1 MAAKGYRVKWEG
13 DKAGEQAKEA
23 ARLAVTRLGIGV
35 VSEALPSTPVATGTL
50 RRSLHVAEPG
60 ADHATDFQ
68 RASGGEALHGGQSD
82 KTIAGNAKGRVVAQ
96 VGSWLVY
103 ALIQELRRG
112 YLLPAFD
119 RVKRN
124 LPGLLKQA
132 AKETMGK

>member
-1 MAAKGYRVKWEG
+1 MTAKGYRIKWEG

-35 VSEALPSTPVATGTL
+35 VSEALPNTPWKTGTL
-50 RRSLHVAEPG
+50 RRSLHVAPPG

-68 RASGGEALHGGQSD
+68 RASGGEALHTGQSD
-82 KTIAGNAKGRVVAQ
+82 RAIAGKAKGKVVCQ
-96 VGSWLVY
+96 VGTWLGY
-103 ALIQELRRG
+103 GLIQELRRG

-132 AKETMGK
+132 AKEVMGK